1 MQKQIT
7 FFANYNTAVISFDD
21 LPLKKKRDGTVV
33 AGSELLSTNEQKL
46 QMKAMYYRACK
57 V

>member
-21 LPLKKKRDGTVV
+21 LPLKKRDGAVV
-33 AGSELLSTNEQKL
+33 AVSELFSTNEQKL
-46 QMKAMYYRACK
+46 QMKAIYYRTCK